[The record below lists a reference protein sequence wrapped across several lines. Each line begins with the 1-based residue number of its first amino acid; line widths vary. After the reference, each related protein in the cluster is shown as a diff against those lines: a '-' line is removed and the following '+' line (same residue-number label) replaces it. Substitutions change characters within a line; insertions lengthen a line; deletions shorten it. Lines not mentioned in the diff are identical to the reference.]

1 MWIRYTIRNDD
12 EICRLFLRME
22 PDKLQCPWDG
32 VNNIQTRFNAM
43 LTQGLQK
50 NELPSDVAQYDPRI
64 INSNYNVLQE

>member
-1 MWIRYTIRNDD
+1 
-12 EICRLFLRME
+12 ME

-32 VNNIQTRFNAM
+32 VNNMQTRFNVM
-43 LTQGLQK
+43 LTQALQK